1 MMRKFISLAM
11 ALCLVGC
18 GSIEVASGKV
28 YRVTGGYDPARSAFI
43 DGDEFLFSLVPPKG
57 KWAYIR
63 SKPWT
68 RLNDGRLE
76 FTSEAGSS
84 IGFSWMWDSDIQLE
98 SNLKSRPHLAPWLY
112 GSDPKMERVPY
123 VPTAQQIK
131 SGDWDQP
138 GYSQR
143 QWHHFRY
150 LGMKQYYCLTT
161 LIKRREG
168 MIQWGDTRQEPYN
181 AYSYII
187 SCPFRLT
194 DGRHSSFIVRT
205 GFSMSDEQLLNDP
218 SRVDRNV
225 EIIDALLEP
234 TWNSLEIMPAAY
246 QFRPPGAS
254 SSAELEYVDG

>member
-1 MMRKFISLAM
+1 MRRILA
-11 ALCLVGC
+11 LVAVVGLAGC
-18 GSIEVASGKV
+18 SSIEVAPGKV
-28 YRVTGGYDPARSAFI
+28 YRVMGGYAPVRSGFI
-43 DGDEFLFSLVPPKG
+43 DGEEFQFSLVPPKG
-57 KWAYIR
+57 KWAYVR

-68 RLNDGRLE
+68 RLSAGRIQ
-76 FTSEAGSS
+76 FISETGSA
-84 IGFSWMWDSDIQLE
+84 IRFSWNWNSDIQLE

-112 GSDPKMERVPY
+112 GPDPVMSRVPY
-123 VPTAQQIK
+123 VPTDRQLK
-131 SGDWDQP
+131 SGDWGQP

-150 LGMKQYYCLTT
+150 LGVKRYYCLTT

-168 MIQWGDTRQEPYN
+168 MIEWGDTKQEPYN
-181 AYSYII
+181 DYSYII

-194 DGRHSSFIVRT
+194 DGRHSSFIVRA
-205 GFSMSDEQLLNDP
+205 GFSLTDEQLRNDP
-218 SRVDRNV
+218 TRVDRNV